1 MTKFRFN
8 NFIPLHFV
16 LAISAGIICAGI
28 ALSNAGVEM
37 YDLPVGCTLV
47 SIND

>member
-1 MTKFRFN
+1 MIELRFS
-8 NFIPLHFV
+8 NFIPLPFT
-16 LAISAGIICAGI
+16 LAMSVGIICAGI

-47 SIND
+47 SIIA

>member
-1 MTKFRFN
+1 MIEFRFN
-8 NFIPLHFV
+8 NFNPLLFA

-47 SIND
+47 SIID